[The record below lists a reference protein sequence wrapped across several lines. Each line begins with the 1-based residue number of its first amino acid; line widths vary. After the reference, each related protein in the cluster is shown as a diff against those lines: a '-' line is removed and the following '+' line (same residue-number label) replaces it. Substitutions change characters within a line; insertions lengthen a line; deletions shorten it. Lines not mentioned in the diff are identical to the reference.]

1 MLKEFKEFA
10 MRGNVLDLAVAV
22 VIGGAFGKIVT
33 ALVEQIIMPLVGVLL
48 GGIDL
53 TGKSFPLGDAVV
65 GYGMFIQSIIDFVII
80 AFAIFV
86 FIKLLNSFKKKEEEE
101 TKEEAPSV
109 SNEEAL
115 LAEIRDLL
123 KAQKT
128 NS

>member
-1 MLKEFKEFA
+1 
-10 MRGNVLDLAVAV
+10 
-22 VIGGAFGKIVT
+22 
-33 ALVEQIIMPLVGVLL
+33 
-48 GGIDL
+48 
-53 TGKSFPLGDAVV
+53 
-65 GYGMFIQSIIDFVII
+65 IQSIIDFVII